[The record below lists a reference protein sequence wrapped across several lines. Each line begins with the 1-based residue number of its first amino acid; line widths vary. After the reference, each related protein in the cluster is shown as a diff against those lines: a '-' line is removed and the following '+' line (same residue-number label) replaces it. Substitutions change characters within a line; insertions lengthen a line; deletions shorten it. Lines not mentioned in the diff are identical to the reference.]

1 MNPALTS
8 TPNPALKLDRA
19 GIAALIPHA
28 GSMCLLDGLLECSAD
43 EIVCIAR
50 NQADPAHPLRTTS
63 GLLAPAAAEYA
74 SQAMALHGAL
84 NAQQGERARV
94 GYLAALRGFVMHVT
108 RLDDAPGALLVRAVH
123 LAGDARQ
130 ALYRFEL
137 RDGEARLLA
146 EGRATVVL
154 DAA

>member
-1 MNPALTS
+1 M
-8 TPNPALKLDRA
+8 KLDRA

-28 GSMCLLDGLLECSAD
+28 GTMCLLDGLLVCSAE
-43 EIVCIAR
+43 EIVCIAHH
-50 NQADPAHPLRTTS
+50 QADPAHPLRTAS

-84 NAQQGERARV
+84 NAPQGARPRA
-94 GYLAALRGFVMHVT
+94 GFLAALRGMTMHAT

-137 RDGEARLLA
+137 RDGAERLLV

>member
-1 MNPALTS
+1 MNRAVL
-8 TPNPALKLDRA
+8 LDRA
-19 GIAALIPHA
+19 AIAARIPHA
-28 GSMCLLDGLLECSAD
+28 GSMCLLDGMLGCSRD

-50 NQADPAHPLRTTS
+50 NQADPSHPLRS
-63 GLLAPAAAEYA
+63 AGGLLAPAAAEYA

-84 NAQQGERARV
+84 HATPGARPRA
-94 GYLAALRGFVMHVT
+94 GYLAALRGLVMHAT
-108 RLDDAPGALLVRAVH
+108 RLDDAPGALTVRAVH

-137 RDGEARLLA
+137 RDGDERLLV